1 MSKSHQFGISESD
14 RPYTTLSRRN
24 LLVGLLTLPSAS
36 LTAAMMN
43 AMSPADLVRQLTD
56 ASWPSAA
63 ASKVASQQA
72 CIQAQIALADPKLA
86 IERLEKLKSLA
97 KYPVA
102 TRLLLRHPH
111 LAGFIMHAS
120 DPMRTAEILSEVAD
134 STPAM
139 NSLMMFAAE
148 AEQVI
153 DIIDQHQKSLFRLP
167 RDGEPFDQIPVSLF
181 LGTSPQDE
189 EYKNFVE
196 QILLWSQG
204 NSYRRIAVVGSLTRC
219 SDRVRELFRTQPS
232 QARSAA
238 LDWMEFCDNHPDHG
252 EWMCGLYFELDALL
266 RYFMVP
272 SARGMAEHAGV
283 QAALLFLES
292 NLRPE
297 LAQILPRI
305 VLLSDSSML
314 NAIRHLKD
322 HVGLK
327 ELLSR
332 ESLSAAT
339 FKAALLAG
347 EDNTERLTKWANMS
361 DGAIARAVGTADIG
375 VWEHIPFVDVAVK
388 IADGRELTAL
398 DGVLVVVDS
407 ASLAFPFVKGGSVGL
422 RSAGSVVRK
431 DVVEAATK
439 TYGRAMATKARK
451 MTIKELQKQLPDVFE
466 AAAKKAMRQQLK
478 QGGLDVTG
486 LTRLAFEQVGR
497 RSKTFQKFTG
507 LDSKVFMRS
516 DRVVVIYPHRTL
528 VGQLLREVIDG
539 ETATLALAQ
548 SGDLIV
554 EAKEKIEQATG
565 QLGAIWVACNEPG
578 GIGEI
583 IPQNRDQKS

>member
-1 MSKSHQFGISESD
+1 MSESHQAGISKLDQSGKSF
-14 RPYTTLSRRN
+14 SRRS
-24 LLVGLLTLPSAS
+24 LLVGLLALPGTA
-36 LTAAMMN
+36 LTAKTIYAK
-43 AMSPADLVRQLTD
+43 SPADLARQLTD
-56 ASWPSAA
+56 VSWPTGA
-63 ASKVASQQA
+63 ASRVASQQA
-72 CIQAQIALADPKLA
+72 SIQAQIELADPKLA
-86 IERLEKLKSLA
+86 IDRLEKLKSLA

-153 DIIDQHQKSLFRLP
+153 DVIDQHQKSLFRLP

-181 LGTSPQDE
+181 LGTSSHDQ

-196 QILLWSQG
+196 KILLWSQG
-204 NSYRRIAVVGSLTRC
+204 DSARRVAVVGSLTRC
-219 SDRVRELFRTQPS
+219 SDRVRELFRTQPL
-232 QARSAA
+232 QARRAA
-238 LDWMEFCDNHPDHG
+238 RDWMEFCDTHPDHG

-266 RYFMVP
+266 QYFMVP
-272 SARGMAEHAGV
+272 SARDMAEHAGV

-305 VLLSDSSML
+305 VLLSDSSMI

-322 HVGLK
+322 QVGLK

-339 FKAALLAG
+339 VKAALLAA
-347 EDNTERLTKWANMS
+347 EDNTERLTKWTNMS
-361 DGAIARAVGTADIG
+361 DAAIARDVGTADIG
-375 VWEHIPFVDVAVK
+375 VWEHVPFVDVAVK
-388 IADGRELTAL
+388 IVDGRELTAI
-398 DGVLVVVDS
+398 DGVLVVVDT

-439 TYGRAMATKARK
+439 AYGRAMATKATK

-497 RSKTFQKFTG
+497 RSKAFKKFTG

-548 SGDLIV
+548 SGDSIV

-565 QLGAIWVACNEPG
+565 QLGAIWVACNEPN

-583 IPQNRDQKS
+583 ISQNRNQ